1 MSRTKTPTQCPN
13 CHRPEGV
20 REILWGMPSFDEDLD
35 KYWIGGCCVPERL
48 WPKWHCDLCDYQW
61 L

>member
-13 CHRPEGV
+13 CHHPEAV

-35 KYWIGGCCVPERL
+35 KYWIGGRCLHMPELRHL
-48 WPKWHCDLCDYQW
+48 AGYSPLE
-61 L
+61 